1 MGTNA
6 NKRCGDELSP
16 STTSFSGKHPD
27 FANDVPDSFRNA
39 PAHRREFDYARDP
52 FIAKQ
57 LEAMKLTEAQRR
69 GDSERGGGSEM
80 VKRDKPHPELRPE
93 HEQAP
98 IRETFNRAWLRE
110 QREARLNELEWQRA
124 ERRKCPEHSM
134 QMEWG
139 KKNSNSAGR
148 SARRFR
154 KLNHT
159 GAFFIASFT
168 GICSLFVRVLYGRE
182 GHEIMDKY
190 PSRHRL
196 E

>member
-6 NKRCGDELSP
+6 NKRYGNELSP
-16 STTSFSGKHPD
+16 NTTSFSGKHPD

-39 PAHRREFDYARDP
+39 PLQRREFDYARDP

-69 GDSERGGGSEM
+69 GESERSGGSEM

-110 QREARLNELEWQRA
+110 QREARLNELERQRA
-124 ERRKCPEHSM
+124 QRRESPDHSM
-134 QMEWG
+134 QMEWEEKRQQQHG
-139 KKNSNSAGR
+139 PER
-148 SARRFR
+148 
-154 KLNHT
+154 
-159 GAFFIASFT
+159 
-168 GICSLFVRVLYGRE
+168 
-182 GHEIMDKY
+182 
-190 PSRHRL
+190 
-196 E
+196 